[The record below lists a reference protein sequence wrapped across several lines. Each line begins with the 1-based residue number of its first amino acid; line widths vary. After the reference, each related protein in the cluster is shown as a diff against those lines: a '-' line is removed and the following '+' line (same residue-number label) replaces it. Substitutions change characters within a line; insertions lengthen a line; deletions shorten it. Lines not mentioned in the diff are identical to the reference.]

1 MNIGNLI
8 RNARVFLIQG
18 EFVDCGSAFSC
29 QDHEAQ
35 LLVAPAATQAETWGL
50 VSPAPGYDAFLSHR
64 LQHADLFRLG
74 HAKRVVPQSALHLAV
89 KERCD
94 EFRTRTGM
102 DPEPSVRRQFKDEI
116 HAQLLAQA
124 LIDTKFYTAHIDH
137 KRKLFVVHNASRKVA
152 DKFVVL
158 MREIYAGA
166 RLIELERK
174 AEDIQTPLRAAVL
187 HPEYWAKQQGRFD
200 GDVATSA
207 EDTRLKM
214 VGIDDDFA
222 LENVSG
228 HVDSV
233 AVQFNDNDRVATHV
247 TIDDKLVLR
256 KIQIDSI
263 LREEALNSIDGADD
277 NEAAAFDANLLLAV
291 ENVGLIVDRIKP
303 LFGVEE
309 SEE

>member
-18 EFVDCGSAFSC
+18 EFADLGSAFSRH
-29 QDHEAQ
+29 DYESQ
-35 LLVAPAATQAETWGL
+35 LLVDPSATQAEAWGL
-50 VSPAPGYDAFLSHR
+50 VSPAPGHDAFLSHR
-64 LQHADLFRLG
+64 VSNAELFRIG
-74 HAKRVVPQSALHLAV
+74 HAKRIVPQSALHLAV

-94 EFRTRTGM
+94 EFKGRTGM

-116 HAQLLAQA
+116 GAQLLAKA
-124 LIDTKFYTAHIDH
+124 LIDTKFYTAHIDY

-152 DKFVVL
+152 DKFIGL

-166 RLIELERK
+166 KFIELERK
-174 AEDIQTPLRAAVL
+174 AEDIQTPLRAAIL

-222 LENVSG
+222 FENVSG

-256 KIQIDSI
+256 KIQIADI
-263 LREEALNSIDGADD
+263 LRDEALNAIEGAEDE
-277 NEAAAFDANLLLAV
+277 EAAAFDANLLLAV

-303 LFGVEE
+303 LFGIEE